1 MLQSSRMDS
10 IRELFRIGRGP
21 SSSHTMGPDRAA
33 RLFGERNPQARSYC
47 VHLFGSLAATGRGHR
62 TDVAIQEAL
71 EPAPVEIVWHADVEL
86 PGHPNGMRFQA
97 LDAAGAVTDEWE
109 VYSIGGGALREPGQE
124 HNAPA
129 VYDLSSM
136 TEILKYSTQTGKAFW
151 EYVQEREGP
160 EIWEYLDEVWQA
172 MQAAI
177 ERGLHAEGVL
187 PGGLGVARKAWSFYR
202 QISLTGNSFMNEGFL
217 PAYALAV
224 AEENAASGVVVT
236 APTCGSC
243 GVLPAVL
250 RHVQEHID
258 SRPDATLRALATAG
272 LIGNLVKHNASISG
286 AEVGCQGEIGV
297 ACAMAAGA
305 AAQLLGATPRQVEY
319 AAEMGLE
326 HHLGLTCDPVDGL
339 VQIPC
344 IERTVFA
351 AARAVSC
358 ARYAC
363 FTDGSHRVSFD
374 EVTRVMKQTGHDLP
388 PLYRETSTGGLAKAY
403 RFPPQYNAS
412 E

>member
-1 MLQSSRMDS
+1 M
-10 IRELFRIGRGP
+10 
-21 SSSHTMGPDRAA
+21 
-33 RLFGERNPQARSYC
+33 
-47 VHLFGSLAATGRGHR
+47 
-62 TDVAIQEAL
+62 TD
-71 EPAPVEIVWHADVEL
+71 
-86 PGHPNGMRFQA
+86 
-97 LDAAGAVTDEWE
+97 
-109 VYSIGGGALREPGQE
+109 
-124 HNAPA
+124 
-129 VYDLSSM
+129 
-136 TEILKYSTQTGKAFW
+136 ILKYCAQTGKALW
-151 EYVQEREGP
+151 EYVQDREDP
-160 EIWEYLDEVWQA
+160 EIWGYLDHIWQA

-202 QISLTGNSFMNEGFL
+202 QISLNGNSFMNEGFL

-236 APTCGSC
+236 APTCGSS

-258 SRPDATLRALATAG
+258 SRPETTLRALATAG

-305 AAQLLGATPRQVEY
+305 AAQLLGGTPRQVEY

-344 IERTVFA
+344 IERNVFA
-351 AARAVSC
+351 AARAMSC

-374 EVTRVMKQTGHDLP
+374 EVVRVMKQTGHDLP

-403 RFPPQYNAS
+403 RFPPQHDS
-412 E
+412 SQ